1 MLCSPRDGIGIPYA
15 LSRRCPHQIMEVK
28 ARDDSAATNAHQKI
42 LECTEASDDNTATR
56 NNGRTMLGGDEEG
69 SEANTSQIHVLPLSP
84 HPISNDDSPEL
95 IKPNHRALF
104 TRLGGGRKYI
114 NMMFGSRDV
123 VTKDKIKTIKAEMD
137 KIIEAKPVE
146 EHASDNVQLM
156 KESVDGHTQT
166 NLQPKTTETSKTQK
180 EEFIIGHPDN
190 LLDSITSEISE
201 ILSPHTNV
209 TIVTQKSGE
218 KSTIEERS
226 TNIIQDGLSIA
237 PKIEIPT
244 VLCVLE
250 DVYKGTA
257 DLLLDVYD
265 DVFPFLPLNANGEI
279 SFCTCIGVGRGGS
292 EERPQYDCLE
302 KSSSL
307 EHTAQH
313 GLLTGIQVVND
324 CEHNPSGTE
333 IGRDT
338 RNQYNSMRRDSELC
352 DSVDSVAC
360 SYPYRPEPAYQFQ
373 MNSHQHELGEPYRQ
387 YPGVPSQ
394 SSSGLI
400 PSSISSLTAQLG
412 KIYPLPNPV
421 HNENIFSTQDIAT
434 FTNKCQRGTTSSAAS
449 IMISDSSS
457 EDNIDE
463 RQDRYAI
470 VEEEEADRDL
480 TLSVSPT
487 RITMVNPF
495 ADRYHVSDNTTMA
508 CQDHQGM
515 YAVIGADS
523 TSYTTWNNHI
533 MTTQEQYLPV
543 PRVLTSDNS
552 TYNNLHHMQQNQVHQ
567 ISHEHQQSES
577 KKLASFAC

>member
-1 MLCSPRDGIGIPYA
+1 
-15 LSRRCPHQIMEVK
+15 
-28 ARDDSAATNAHQKI
+28 
-42 LECTEASDDNTATR
+42 
-56 NNGRTMLGGDEEG
+56 
-69 SEANTSQIHVLPLSP
+69 
-84 HPISNDDSPEL
+84 
-95 IKPNHRALF
+95 
-104 TRLGGGRKYI
+104 
-114 NMMFGSRDV
+114 
-123 VTKDKIKTIKAEMD
+123 
-137 KIIEAKPVE
+137 
-146 EHASDNVQLM
+146 
-156 KESVDGHTQT
+156 
-166 NLQPKTTETSKTQK
+166 
-180 EEFIIGHPDN
+180 
-190 LLDSITSEISE
+190 
-201 ILSPHTNV
+201 V
-209 TIVTQKSGE
+209 TIVKQKSGE

-226 TNIIQDGLSIA
+226 TNIIQDGPSTA

-265 DVFPFLPLNANGEI
+265 GVFPFLPLNANGEI

-302 KSSSL
+302 KSIL

-324 CEHNPSGTE
+324 GEHNPSGTE

-352 DSVDSVAC
+352 DSVDSVAS

-373 MNSHQHELGEPYRQ
+373 MNSYQNALGEPYRQ

-400 PSSISSLTAQLG
+400 PSSISSLTATAQLG

-421 HNENIFSTQDIAT
+421 HNEKIFSTEDIAT
-434 FTNKCQRGTTSSAAS
+434 FTDKCQRGTTSSAAS

-470 VEEEEADRDL
+470 VEEEEEEADRDL
-480 TLSVSPT
+480 TFSVSPT

-495 ADRYHVSDNTTMA
+495 TDRYHVSDNTTMA
-508 CQDHQGM
+508 RQDHQGIH
-515 YAVIGADS
+515 AVIGADS

-533 MTTQEQYLPV
+533 MTTQEQYLPA

-552 TYNNLHHMQQNQVHQ
+552 TNNNLHHMQQHQVHQ

-577 KKLASFAC
+577 KILASFAC